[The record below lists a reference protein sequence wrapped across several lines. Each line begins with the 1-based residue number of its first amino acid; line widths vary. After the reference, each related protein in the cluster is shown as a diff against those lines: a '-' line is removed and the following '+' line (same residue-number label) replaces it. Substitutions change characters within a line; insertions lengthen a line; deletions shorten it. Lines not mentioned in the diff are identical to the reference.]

1 MVLRSTIG
9 ITLGFLGLFFRVR
22 ILLIIVANDVWNLP
36 SDFFSSFPSLKPSF
50 DEITPAK
57 LMLRID

>member
-1 MVLRSTIG
+1 MLLRSTFG
-9 ITLGFLGLFFRVR
+9 ITLGSLGQFVRVR
-22 ILLIIVANDVWNLP
+22 ILLIIVGNDVWNLQ

-57 LMLRID
+57 LMLQID